1 MQSYLKAKKRILF
14 SYILIIISSLAMPI
28 VSFAMYTP
36 SPQTMTIVVINPPE
50 DLEISMVSSPEPWW
64 SYLYYEDYCSWFD
77 ARVNSRMWETYY
89 RFNLCTEPAGR
100 WRYDEINMLVSSDR
114 YGEFEMIFPVPQG
127 DGLRNRHF
135 AIQLNLQNQSFT
147 EGYPLARNMMIL
159 LCWLIPFFGI
169 GSLIF
174 FLFGYREKGSWQ
186 RLVISN
192 LIVYSF
198 FMVNWFLLQMVFTS
212 SLVWIL
218 LTLIAGICVPGILIA
233 KWIAESRMF
242 KEHIEEHSKVRGK
255 VCVATMN
262 LAEIGVVI
270 LLAMYFPLP
279 A

>member
-1 MQSYLKAKKRILF
+1 MQAYLIMKERILIG
-14 SYILIIISSLAMPI
+14 YILIIIGSLVLPI
-28 VSFAMYTP
+28 ISFAMYTP
-36 SPQTMTIVVINPPE
+36 SPQTMTIVVINSPE
-50 DLEISMVSSPEPWW
+50 DLEISMVSPPERWNHM
-64 SYLYYEDYCSWFD
+64 YYEGYSSWFD
-77 ARVNSRMWETYY
+77 ARVSSRMWETYY

-100 WRYDEINMLVSSDR
+100 WRYDEISMLVSSDR

-159 LCWLIPFFGI
+159 LCWLIPFIGI

-186 RLVISN
+186 LLVISN
-192 LIVYSF
+192 LIIYSF
-198 FMVNWFLLQMVFTS
+198 FMVNWFLLHMVFTS

-233 KWIAESRMF
+233 KWIAESRIF

-262 LAEIGVVI
+262 LAGIGVVI
-270 LLAMYFPLP
+270 LLVMYFPLP